1 MENEFLELDSKFKGI
16 RNLKDLYEEFNS
28 SYVND
33 PEGATQRLNEL
44 IKIYKESKIDI
55 FISFSNLLQKY
66 FDSIINSFTYITI
79 KSDSTYHD
87 SLKRLSNGPMES
99 FNKILSTL
107 RTQSHGVNNFN
118 FVRNR
123 ILWATRDAPPILG
136 VPKSLKEIKNNT
148 GKL

>member
-1 MENEFLELDSKFKGI
+1 MRRLLVGDIQVLAENFSVSAGLVENEFLELDSKFKEI

-87 SLKRLSNGPMES
+87 SLIIH
-99 FNKILSTL
+99 FI
-107 RTQSHGVNNFN
+107 
-118 FVRNR
+118 
-123 ILWATRDAPPILG
+123 
-136 VPKSLKEIKNNT
+136 
-148 GKL
+148 